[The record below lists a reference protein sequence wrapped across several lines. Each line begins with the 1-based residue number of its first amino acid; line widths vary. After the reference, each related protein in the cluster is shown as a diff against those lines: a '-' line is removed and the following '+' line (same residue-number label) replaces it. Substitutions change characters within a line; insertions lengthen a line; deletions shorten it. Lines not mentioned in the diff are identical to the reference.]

1 MRFDTGRSAI
11 SVMRSLCGVLML
23 IGGWQA
29 AHAQVASF
37 DCAKAATPTEK
48 TICATPSL
56 GAKDVRVASY
66 YEMLQDI
73 RPAVSGMAF
82 REFRGYQR
90 RQQAVWL
97 KTVRDACGDRVDCL
111 ERAYD
116 DRLLVLKDVMAK
128 NLGLTYGR
136 MCDGD

>member
-1 MRFDTGRSAI
+1 MQL
-11 SVMRSLCGVLML
+11 LCGAVML
-23 IGGWQA
+23 AGGWQT

-37 DCAKAATPTEK
+37 DCARAATPTEK
-48 TICATPSL
+48 TVCATPSL

-66 YEMLQDI
+66 YEVLQDI
-73 RPAVSGMAF
+73 PPAVSGMVF

-97 KTVRDACGDRVDCL
+97 KTVRDACGDRVD
-111 ERAYD
+111 
-116 DRLLVLKDVMAK
+116 RLLALKDVMAK

-136 MCDGD
+136 MCDGN

>member
-1 MRFDTGRSAI
+1 MRFGKTERSI
-11 SVMRSLCGVLML
+11 MQLLCGAVML
-23 IGGWQA
+23 AGSWQA

-37 DCAKAATPTEK
+37 DCAKAVTSTEK
-48 TICATPSL
+48 AICATPSL
-56 GAKDVRVASY
+56 GAKDVRMASY
-66 YEMLQDI
+66 YDVLQDI
-73 RPAVSGMAF
+73 QPAVSGMVF

-97 KTVRDACGDRVDCL
+97 KTVRDACGDRIDCL

-116 DRLLVLKDVMAK
+116 DRLLALKDVMAK

-136 MCDGD
+136 MCDGG